1 MRNYLADTPIKVT
14 TLALLSAAVDADSTA
29 YGVGRIM
36 GALVLVALIVL
47 AVRSISRRR
56 REQAL
61 RPKAVLLAIGGVLL
75 VLTVI
80 GELLFVTGLTK

>member
-1 MRNYLADTPIKVT
+1 
-14 TLALLSAAVDADSTA
+14 
-29 YGVGRIM
+29 M
-36 GALVLVALIVL
+36 GALVLVAVIVL
-47 AVRSISRRR
+47 AGRSISKRR

-75 VLTVI
+75 TLTVI